1 MELYNLSRS
10 NVGSRPD
17 FFFAFSILFAL
28 CLALLAL
35 PSYSLAQ
42 DAAEAEA
49 AAAAQDA
56 AKDAALPPG
65 VDNSADPVSGPHL
78 GESSFGREEK
88 TDTDNQIVITKE
100 DIRAMKVVKLHDALN
115 HVPGIS
121 ASNSSINIHGS
132 TKVRVFV
139 DGTPLNDPT
148 AGHGSINFDLVSLQ
162 AVEKIVILKDSG
174 GLRYGQ
180 DASAGV
186 ILITTTTFG
195 SNKLSGQARVWY
207 GTNETFKTDAS
218 ATLSKGPWG
227 VTLKGGYER
236 TNGYKINNKSIR
248 KKGGFKIGRSF
259 GEKKSVFLAM
269 DGQMERKGSSGYP
282 ESPTPHAKQ
291 KGYNYSVTLAGE
303 WGGFQNNLYY
313 NTGMV
318 ENKDPTRALDQ
329 SLTVAEYGDSLTYS
343 SSLGPVEFTLG
354 TGFQGLKANSKTFG
368 HKSES
373 VYHFFGAGS
382 YKLPF
387 APLTLGAGL
396 RYNVNSAFENS
407 LNPEA
412 TLALRKGIFE
422 AVYKFNRAVNTPTFQ
437 QRYNHSS
444 STIPNPALSIEKVNS
459 QSLSFILTPRENL
472 NFNATLF
479 HNALRGRISYN
490 RPAGN
495 PIGQYQNLGR
505 AVYKGLDLGF
515 SFRINRKA
523 ELKGRYT
530 HLIAKDLDLD
540 LYLSGQSRH
549 YATLELLTHPTE
561 KLSAAI
567 KVEYRDR
574 CFTDRQNLAKIDGR
588 TLYSLRAEYEIGKFI
603 LFLDAEN
610 LADKEYRLAD
620 GLLAYPRE
628 IMAGV
633 KWSF

>member
-1 MELYNLSRS
+1 MEPYNLSRS
-10 NVGSRPD
+10 IASFRPG
-17 FFFAFSILFAL
+17 FSYILFIVLFLSFCLSWTA
-28 CLALLAL
+28 LALAE
-35 PSYSLAQ
+35 
-42 DAAEAEA
+42 DAAGGA
-49 AAAAQDA
+49 APNDASSDTSSAAPTDGDA
-56 AKDAALPPG
+56 P
-65 VDNSADPVSGPHL
+65 DPASGPHL
-78 GESSFGREEK
+78 GEIGFGREEK
-88 TDTDNQIVITKE
+88 TDTDNQIIITKE
-100 DIRAMKVVKLHDALN
+100 DISAMKVVKLHDALN
-115 HVPGIS
+115 QVPGIS

-195 SNKLSGQARVWY
+195 SNKLSGQTRVWY

-218 ATLSKGPWG
+218 VNLSKGRWG
-227 VTLKGGYER
+227 VSIKGGYEK
-236 TNGYKINNKSIR
+236 TNGYKVNNQSIR

-259 GEKKSVFLAM
+259 GEKKSLFLAM
-269 DGQMERKGSSGYP
+269 DGQMEKKGSSGYP
-282 ESPTPHAKQ
+282 ESPTPHARQ
-291 KGYNYSVTLAGE
+291 RGYNYSMTLAGE
-303 WGGFQNNLYY
+303 WGGLQNNLYY
-313 NTGMV
+313 NAGMV
-318 ENKDPTRALDQ
+318 KNTDHTRGLDQ
-329 SLTVAEYGDSLTYS
+329 SLKVAEYGDSLTYS
-343 SSLGPVEFTLG
+343 TTLGPAEVTIG
-354 TGFQGLKANSKTFG
+354 AGFQGLEANSKTFG

-387 APLTLGAGL
+387 APLTLGVGL

-407 LNPEA
+407 INPEVS
-412 TLALRKGIFE
+412 LALRKGIFE

-437 QRYNHSS
+437 QRFNHSS

-459 QSLSFILTPRENL
+459 QSLSFVLSPLENL
-472 NFNATLF
+472 SFNSSVF
-479 HNALRGRISYN
+479 HNSLRGRISYN
-490 RPAGN
+490 RPAGS

-505 AVYKGLDLGF
+505 AVYKGVDFGL
-515 SFRINRKA
+515 SWKITKRA

-530 HLIAKDLDLD
+530 YLVAKDQDLD
-540 LYLSGQSRH
+540 LYLSGQSNN
-549 YATLELLTHPTE
+549 YMTAELLTHPTDA
-561 KLSAAI
+561 LSIAV

-574 CFTDRQNLAKIDGR
+574 CYTDRQNLAKINSR
-588 TLYSLRAEYEIGKFI
+588 ALYSMRAEYEIGKII

-628 IMAGV
+628 IMVGF